1 MKVEVIIPDPVF
13 HEAERAAER
22 TGVSLDR
29 YLSDALVLH
38 FEDTFDG
45 PQMTQELLT
54 SLHRAEEDVD
64 AGLGLTMAQV
74 EKDLASKRAAWLLA
88 NPR

>member
-29 YLSDALVLH
+29 YLSEALVLH
-38 FEDTFDG
+38 LKDTFDG
-45 PQMTQELLT
+45 PQITPELLT
-54 SLHRAEEDVD
+54 SLRRAETDID
-64 AGLGLTMAQV
+64 AGLGSTMAQV